1 MYQVKAHCASWRCAL
16 ICFDIFSE
24 IEIST
29 LELLLFIHN
38 NLDLLLFIHNNRGN
52 RMSYIN

>member
-1 MYQVKAHCASWRCAL
+1 MYQVKAHCASWRFAL

-38 NLDLLLFIHNNRGN
+38 NRGN